1 MKLNKN
7 IFRIINFVSFVI
19 QLLKYCLSDIPP
31 LKLKNISNIC
41 KFQMLGPLNIIEDD
55 VYTSILIIT
64 DTINSI
70 DWLLTIV
77 YGSKLLSTRWPIW
90 VGLMTIKGIVQDGVH
105 QFWRNYR
112 GEIEN

>member
-7 IFRIINFVSFVI
+7 IFRIINLFFFVLYNF
-19 QLLKYCLSDIPP
+19 L
-31 LKLKNISNIC
+31 NTIC
-41 KFQMLGPLNIIEDD
+41 AIYLIYFKFQVPERLNIIEDD

-77 YGSKLLSTRWPIW
+77 YGSKLLSVR
-90 VGLMTIKGIVQDGVH
+90 
-105 QFWRNYR
+105 
-112 GEIEN
+112 

>member
-7 IFRIINFVSFVI
+7 IFRIINLVSFI
-19 QLLKYCLSDIPP
+19 LQFFL
-31 LKLKNISNIC
+31 NIVCSIYLIYF
-41 KFQMLGPLNIIEDD
+41 KFQVPGRLNIIEDD

-77 YGSKLLSTRWPIW
+77 YGSKLLSVR
-90 VGLMTIKGIVQDGVH
+90 
-105 QFWRNYR
+105 
-112 GEIEN
+112 

>member
-19 QLLKYCLSDIPP
+19 QLFDIPP

-41 KFQMLGPLNIIEDD
+41 KFQILGPLNIIEDD

-77 YGSKLLSTRWPIW
+77 YGSKLLSTR
-90 VGLMTIKGIVQDGVH
+90 
-105 QFWRNYR
+105 
-112 GEIEN
+112 